1 MASLGVLL
9 LVLGVG
15 SLLLPMFDIQ
25 FQIMTIVDPYQPFAG
40 VVVAAVGA
48 ALIALALQRRRTA
61 AAPAPTNPI
70 ES

>member
-61 AAPAPTNPI
+61 ATPAPTNAT

>member
-1 MASLGVLL
+1 MAILGVLL

-48 ALIALALQRRRTA
+48 ALIARARQRRRTA
-61 AAPAPTNPI
+61 ATPAPTNAT